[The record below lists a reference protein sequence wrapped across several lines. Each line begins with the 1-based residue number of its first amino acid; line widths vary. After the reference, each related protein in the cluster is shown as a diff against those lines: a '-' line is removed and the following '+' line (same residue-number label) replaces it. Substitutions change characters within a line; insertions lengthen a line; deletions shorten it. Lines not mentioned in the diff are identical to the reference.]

1 MDDYIGNACESI
13 PITTQE
19 IIDAEH
25 PWMPTDR
32 VASAFRISIEHNI
45 PVTELMFGQ
54 SNTQW
59 YHR

>member
-1 MDDYIGNACESI
+1 MDDYIATISESI
-13 PITTQE
+13 PMTPRE
-19 IIDAEH
+19 FVDGES

-32 VASAFRISIEHNI
+32 VAGAFRLSIEHNI

-54 SNTQW
+54 SNSQW